1 MKNWSGFTNFSSL
14 FPKLLIV
21 FLCIITTV
29 SAQNR
34 DGNGSGSENENK
46 RSNTSTVEDNQ
57 TDEQNIM
64 PDSLPAPKSVMLKS
78 AMVPGWGQVV
88 NEQVWKVPIVYGM
101 LGTLVWNSVRL
112 TKRFHDFRAAAFNAQ
127 VEGTDM
133 DDMRFGPTPEFLQG
147 DFSER
152 FLRSRRDELRNNR
165 DLMFIIIGVA
175 YGLNVLDAYV
185 FAHMKTFNVSDDL
198 SLNTSISPSMVEGN
212 NPGFTLSI
220 SLTKRTK

>member
-1 MKNWSGFTNFSSL
+1 MTDSTKTA
-14 FPKLLIV
+14 KQ
-21 FLCIITTV
+21 
-29 SAQNR
+29 QNKP
-34 DGNGSGSENENK
+34 E
-46 RSNTSTVEDNQ
+46 
-57 TDEQNIM
+57 EQNIM
-64 PDSLPAPKSVMLKS
+64 PDSLPEPKNVMLKS

-88 NEQVWKVPIVYGM
+88 NKQIWKVPIVYGM

-112 TKRFHDFRAAAFNAQ
+112 TKRFHDFRAAAFNLQ

-152 FLRSRRDELRNNR
+152 FLKDRRNELRNNR
-165 DLMFIIIGVA
+165 DLMYIIIGVA

-198 SLNTSISPSMVEGN
+198 SLNTKLSPDLIEGT

-220 SLTKRTK
+220 SLNKRTR

>member
-1 MKNWSGFTNFSSL
+1 LNIIQMKNWNGFTNFLSL
-14 FPKLLIV
+14 FLKTFFLL
-21 FLCIITTV
+21 LCIYNTTA
-29 SAQNR
+29 AQNL
-34 DGNGSGSENENK
+34 DDST
-46 RSNTSTVEDNQ
+46 NTHTNTTQKQNQ
-57 TDEQNIM
+57 AQQQNIV
-64 PDSLPAPKSVMLKS
+64 PDSLPDPKSVMLKS

-88 NEQVWKVPIVYGM
+88 NKQIWKVPIVYGM

-127 VEGTDM
+127 VEGTEM

-152 FLRSRRDELRNNR
+152 FLKDRRNELRNNR
-165 DLMFIIIGVA
+165 DLMYIIIGVA

-198 SLNTSISPSMVEGN
+198 SLNTKISPNMIEGA

-220 SLTKRTK
+220 SLNKRTR

>member
-1 MKNWSGFTNFSSL
+1 M
-14 FPKLLIV
+14 
-21 FLCIITTV
+21 FLCITTTV
-29 SAQNR
+29 SAQNSNG
-34 DGNGSGSENENK
+34 GNGSGSEND
-46 RSNTSTVEDNQ
+46 RSETSTVEDNQ
-57 TDEQNIM
+57 TDEQSIM
-64 PDSLPAPKSVMLKS
+64 PDSLPDPKSVMLKS

-88 NEQVWKVPIVYGM
+88 NKQIWKVPIVYGM
-101 LGTLVWNSVRL
+101 LGALVWNSVRL

-152 FLRSRRDELRNNR
+152 FLRNRRDELRNNR
-165 DLMFIIIGVA
+165 DLMFIIVGVA

-220 SLTKRTK
+220 SLTKRTR